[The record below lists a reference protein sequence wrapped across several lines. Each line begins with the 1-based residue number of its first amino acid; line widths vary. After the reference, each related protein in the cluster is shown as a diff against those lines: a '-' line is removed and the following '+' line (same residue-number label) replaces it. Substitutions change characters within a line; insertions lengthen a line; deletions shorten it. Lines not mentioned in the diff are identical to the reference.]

1 MAPCR
6 ARERLGRAS
15 HLVASEIFA
24 NSTVLNIGGV
34 ERRGEVCPVLKN
46 RVHAKLSGSAE
57 TQIPLEDRMSSLN
70 RSCLQAVTINSLVWI
85 IVVSLAGI
93 SSGQTVSLSP
103 RVGPPT
109 TKTTISG
116 SGFSA
121 NTAVDIYFDTTDEV
135 LIITDGT
142 GAIPKTLLKI
152 PASAVPGQHWVSA
165 VQRSTQTGAQIAF
178 TVQTNW
184 AQQGFGPSH
193 QGWNPYENVL
203 NTSNVGSLDL
213 LWSNQFG
220 FDQRSSLSVVG
231 SRIYF
236 TGNNFSIF
244 SAKTSNGS
252 LAWSFGTNNVTLSTP
267 AVGSGEVCAG
277 SSDDNIYLLNA
288 NSGAVTQT
296 FSTGSFID
304 GSPAAANGLCYI
316 GSEDNN
322 VYAMYLSDGFIPWVY
337 ITGGRVVSSPAVANG
352 TVYISSEDGYLYA
365 LNAANG
371 SLVWK
376 YLTGDNQGTSPIVAN
391 GLVIVPSNS
400 SEIIALHA
408 TNGALAWSMPA
419 NLFYTYQT
427 ELAAAN
433 SLLYFL
439 TDKGLNAVQIGSG
452 SLSWI
457 YSLGT
462 DRCTYPSV
470 ANGVVY
476 IGGCFSGLIYA
487 LDAANGNILWQ
498 YALAD
503 TSGGAVTVVN
513 GTLYAGDISGNLYAF
528 GLTGIAAPKLPLRP
542 LLSSLSPDLSLRP

>member
-1 MAPCR
+1 MP
-6 ARERLGRAS
+6 
-15 HLVASEIFA
+15 
-24 NSTVLNIGGV
+24 
-34 ERRGEVCPVLKN
+34 
-46 RVHAKLSGSAE
+46 
-57 TQIPLEDRMSSLN
+57 SLN
-70 RSCLQAVTINSLVWI
+70 RSSLHVVTISSLFLV
-85 IVVSLAGI
+85 IVVSLAGF

-103 RVGPPT
+103 RIGPPT
-109 TKTTISG
+109 TKATISG
-116 SGFSA
+116 TGFSA
-121 NTAVDIYFDTTDEV
+121 NSAVDIYFDTTDEV
-135 LIITDGT
+135 LIITDST

-152 PASAVPGQHWVSA
+152 PASAVPGPHWVSA
-165 VQRSTQTGAQIAF
+165 VQRSTQTGAQVLF
-178 TVQTNW
+178 TVQTSW

-220 FDQRSSLSVVG
+220 YDQRSSLSVVG

-236 TGNNFSIF
+236 TGNNEHIF
-244 SAKTSNGS
+244 AAKSSDGT
-252 LAWSFGTNNVTLSTP
+252 LAWSYATNNVTLSRP
-267 AVGSGEVCAG
+267 AVGSGEACAG
-277 SSDDNIYLLNA
+277 SSDGNIYLLNA
-288 NSGAVTQT
+288 ASGSATQI
-296 FSTGSFID
+296 FSTGGPID
-304 GSPAAANGLCYI
+304 ASPAAANGLCYF

-322 VYAMYLSDGFIPWVY
+322 VYAMYQSDGFIPWVY

-352 TVYISSEDGYLYA
+352 RAYISSEDGYLYA
-365 LNAANG
+365 LNASNG
-371 SLVWK
+371 SLLWK
-376 YLTGDNQGTSPIVAN
+376 YYTGDNQGTSPIVAN
-391 GLVIVPSNS
+391 GLVVVPSNS
-400 SEIIALHA
+400 SEIIALYA
-408 TNGALAWSMPA
+408 TTGILAWSMPA

-439 TDKGLNAVQIGSG
+439 TDKGLNAVHIGSG

-476 IGGCFSGLIYA
+476 IGGCYSGLIYA

-513 GTLYAGDISGNLYAF
+513 GTLYAGDVSGTLYAF
-528 GLTGIAAPKLPLRP
+528 GLTGVAAPKVPVRPQLR
-542 LLSSLSPDLSLRP
+542 SLTPDLRLKPSAI

>member
-1 MAPCR
+1 
-6 ARERLGRAS
+6 
-15 HLVASEIFA
+15 
-24 NSTVLNIGGV
+24 
-34 ERRGEVCPVLKN
+34 
-46 RVHAKLSGSAE
+46 
-57 TQIPLEDRMSSLN
+57 MSSLT
-70 RSCLQAVTINSLVWI
+70 RSSLHAARTSPILCILV
-85 IVVSLAGI
+85 LLLGAI

-103 RVGPPT
+103 RIGPPT
-109 TKTTISG
+109 TKTAVSG

-121 NTAVDIYFDTTDEV
+121 NSVVDVYFDTTDEL

-142 GAIPKTLLKI
+142 GSIPKTGLKI

-165 VQRSTQTGAQIAF
+165 VQRSTQTGVQVAF

-203 NTSNVGSLDL
+203 NRSNLGSLDL
-213 LWSNQFG
+213 LWSNPFG
-220 FDQRSSLSVVG
+220 YDQRSSLSVVG

-236 TGNNFSIF
+236 TGNNYDIF

-252 LAWSFGTNNVTLSTP
+252 LAWTFGTNNVTLETP
-267 AVGSGEVCAG
+267 AVGSGQVCAG
-277 SSDDNIYLLNA
+277 SSDYNIYLLNA
-288 NSGAVTQT
+288 NTGAVTQS
-296 FSTGSFID
+296 FPTGSFIS

-337 ITGGRVVSSPAVANG
+337 ITGGRVDSSPAVANG

-365 LNAANG
+365 LNASNG

-376 YLTGDNQGTSPIVAN
+376 YSTGDSLGASPIVAN

-457 YSLGT
+457 SSLGT
-462 DRCTYPSV
+462 DTCTYPSV

-487 LDAANGNILWQ
+487 VDAANGNILWQ
-498 YALAD
+498 YALAN

-513 GTLYAGDISGNLYAF
+513 GTLYAGDVSGNLYAF
-528 GLTGIAAPKLPLRP
+528 GLTGIAAPKLPARPQLR
-542 LLSSLSPDLSLRP
+542 SLTPDLTLKP